1 MCPYFFGSRVNPA
14 AEKIRTQRYIYIYIY
29 ARLFS
34 TIYTP
39 ELHFFYM
46 DLFDWDSWRV
56 AVTST
61 SSVTDGE
68 SSVTGQKKQARR
80 PDGWSLSLSE

>member
-1 MCPYFFGSRVNPA
+1 MQDFF
-14 AEKIRTQRYIYIYIY
+14 Q
-29 ARLFS
+29 LF
-34 TIYTP
+34 TP
-39 ELHFFYM
+39 LNCNYYM

>member
-1 MCPYFFGSRVNPA
+1 MYFFSAATANPA
-14 AEKIRTQRYIYIYIY
+14 AEKNT
-29 ARLFS
+29 
-34 TIYTP
+34 
-39 ELHFFYM
+39 

-61 SSVTDGE
+61 SSVTRGRMGWEVTSTGPVTDGE

>member
-1 MCPYFFGSRVNPA
+1 MIRESLFQKKA
-14 AEKIRTQRYIYIYIY
+14 AFWLEGHFDRISDQRENG
-29 ARLFS
+29 LGGQ
-34 TIYTP
+34 
-39 ELHFFYM
+39 
-46 DLFDWDSWRV
+46 FDRSSDQRENGPG
-56 AVTST
+56 VTST

>member
-1 MCPYFFGSRVNPA
+1 MQDFF
-14 AEKIRTQRYIYIYIY
+14 Q
-29 ARLFS
+29 LF
-34 TIYTP
+34 TP
-39 ELHFFYM
+39 LNCNYYM

-56 AVTST
+56 AVISTGPVTRGRMGWEVTST
-61 SSVTDGE
+61 GSVTDGE

>member
-1 MCPYFFGSRVNPA
+1 MIKESRNIAAAIAALTLSVAAFAHSKENVAAGASTGSVTRGRMGW
-14 AEKIRTQRYIYIYIY
+14 K
-29 ARLFS
+29 
-34 TIYTP
+34 
-39 ELHFFYM
+39 
-46 DLFDWDSWRV
+46 
-56 AVTST
+56 VTST

>member
-1 MCPYFFGSRVNPA
+1 
-14 AEKIRTQRYIYIYIY
+14 
-29 ARLFS
+29 
-34 TIYTP
+34 
-39 ELHFFYM
+39 M

-56 AVTST
+56 AVTSTGSVTRGRMGWEVTST

>member
-1 MCPYFFGSRVNPA
+1 MQDFF
-14 AEKIRTQRYIYIYIY
+14 Q
-29 ARLFS
+29 LF
-34 TIYTP
+34 TP
-39 ELHFFYM
+39 LNCNYYM

-61 SSVTDGE
+61 GSVTDGE

>member
-1 MCPYFFGSRVNPA
+1 MQDF
-14 AEKIRTQRYIYIYIY
+14 
-29 ARLFS
+29 FS

-39 ELHFFYM
+39 ELQFFIWTY
-46 DLFDWDSWRV
+46 FDWDSWRV
-56 AVTST
+56 AVISTGPVTRGRMGWEVTST
-61 SSVTDGE
+61 GPVTDGE

>member
-1 MCPYFFGSRVNPA
+1 
-14 AEKIRTQRYIYIYIY
+14 
-29 ARLFS
+29 
-34 TIYTP
+34 
-39 ELHFFYM
+39 M

-61 SSVTDGE
+61 GSVTRGRMGWEVTSTGSVTDGE